1 MPHLEIITDKEKPD
15 YKAQVSVPSNKPV
28 LTDETAQEFSNASE
42 NLTFTVN
49 AVSDETTIKT
59 VKLYVKYNDKADF
72 ECYNLTRTDENKF
85 LKSKSNIDILNKKK
99 FTYYFEA
106 SDGFNTVQTEEKT
119 ILNTDIAADAEFN
132 IEDNQKIAGI
142 SSVIAAGDKIII
154 DGEDVSV
161 KASKSING
169 VGKIAFDASQTDVF
183 FKNAVAIGDKV
194 IGILNEG
201 TYDQWRTYVYD
212 IDSSF
217 YDSDSKTITV
227 AFHAGNKANVLEHDI
242 ENNDDFILKNIR
254 MVMPDG
260 ETLYPVSY
268 GAKRVLVPLNMT
280 VLIISLQ

>member
-1 MPHLEIITDKEKPD
+1 M
-15 YKAQVSVPSNKPV
+15 PSNKPV

-59 VKLYVKYNDKADF
+59 VKLYVKYNDEADF

-85 LKSKSNIDILNKKK
+85 SKSKSNIDILNKKK

-119 ILNTDIAADAEFN
+119 ISNTDIAADAEFN

-142 SSVIAAGDKIII
+142 SSVIAAGNKIII

-183 FKNAVAIGDKV
+183 FKNAVAIGDNV

-217 YDSDSKTITV
+217 YDSDSK
-227 AFHAGNKANVLEHDI
+227 L
-242 ENNDDFILKNIR
+242 
-254 MVMPDG
+254 
-260 ETLYPVSY
+260 
-268 GAKRVLVPLNMT
+268 
-280 VLIISLQ
+280 